1 MILVVGATGSL
12 GRQVVKKLLHKGESV
27 RAMTR
32 DRSKA
37 DDLKA
42 RGAHIILG
50 DLTDPE
56 SLEFAVRG
64 ASAVVAAAH
73 SMLGRGSNSSEAV
86 DDSGHRALIDAAK
99 AAGVH
104 HFVYT
109 SVVGAA
115 PDHPIDFWRTKSR
128 IERYLTESG
137 MKYTVIRPTAFMEIH
152 AWELLGKAV
161 AAGKRV
167 RMFGPGKN
175 PRNFVAAD
183 DVASAVVLALRI
195 PELRGQTL
203 EVGGPE
209 NLSGRDVIAT
219 FEKVSGRR
227 AKVSAMPLPVVRTL
241 AGALGRVHPGIAR
254 IMRASIISETSDQTF
269 DATTMRLKLPIGL
282 TTLEAF
288 ARQRIGV

>member
-86 DDSGHRALIDAAK
+86 DDAGHRALIDAAH

-109 SVVGAA
+109 SVMGASA
-115 PDHPIDFWRTKSR
+115 DHPIDFWRTKAR
-128 IERYLTESG
+128 IERHLEESG
-137 MKYTVIRPTAFMEIH
+137 MKYTIIRPTSFMEIH
-152 AWELLGKAV
+152 AWELIGKAV
-161 AAGKRV
+161 ATGKRV
-167 RMFGPGKN
+167 RMLGPGRN
-175 PRNFVAAD
+175 PRNFIAAD

-195 PELRGQTL
+195 PELRGQIL

-209 NLSGRDVIAT
+209 NLTGRDVVAT

-241 AGALGRVHPGIAR
+241 AGALGKVHPGIAR
-254 IMRASIISETSDQTF
+254 IMRVSVLNETSDQTF
-269 DATTMRLKLPIGL
+269 DATMMRRKLPIGL

-288 ARQRIGV
+288 ARQRIGA